1 MHDAEIRTLLA
12 DLGWLRALARRLA
25 RDADA
30 ADDVVQ
36 EACTIALERP
46 SPPRQWRAWLT
57 GVVKN
62 LVHERRRQQALDR
75 RGAEIDAAAGTR
87 PEDDVVQRAE
97 MQHTIAAQ
105 VLTLE
110 EPYRS
115 TVLLRFFDALPP
127 RRIAAMQGV
136 PVATVHSRLQRAMQM
151 LRRRLDRESGSRS
164 NWLALVVPIGWPPS
178 AGRVA
183 AALRLRQLVVGAVA
197 LVVTSF
203 VVWAWTAGAG
213 AGAAPAAPGPR
224 TNAVAATTSERVAVA
239 EPSPPAPSPRPQ
251 RTEGA
256 VVRGRVVDVFG
267 RGLAGVRVG
276 ARSGDY
282 WSRDNAAGT
291 FLADFATTGADGSF
305 AGRLDAT
312 HALLIVRQPEVQTLF
327 AGTWSATA
335 DVEPLVVV
343 SPGTT
348 VAGTVVDSEGHPVG
362 HGEVA
367 LRLPPGVLAGFEG
380 SLDASSQTAYE
391 TRVGADGSFAITGL
405 PWIEGADLVVT
416 GDGCDAAVV
425 PLPRSP
431 TADLRIVLAT
441 TVPGPGDLQGDVLHV
456 DGSPAHGALV
466 ALGVTSV
473 TTDRRG
479 HFVLSLR
486 RAGRPSDLVAALPGF
501 APARLA
507 APAEGGDLVED
518 WPRPIELRL
527 GPPSGR
533 VTGRVVDE
541 QGPVAGAEVWID
553 DPTRLGAVRGQPV
566 QIEYVVA
573 GGALRCRGRPI
584 PLLDPTVAADP
595 AIDDRTVP
603 TQFAHEDE
611 PTASWF
617 FVTTDGDGR
626 FTLPGLL
633 DRPSALRAF
642 DPATGR
648 TARVGDVVADS
659 APELRLVDAANVVV
673 GRVLAPNGDPLPGV
687 RVRQEIAVFVR
698 RTAVPAGAL
707 QLGFLR
713 DGRATTTAADGTFTL
728 PVATA
733 LPWFLAFDGQH
744 VRPGDVDGGEIRLGV
759 QSTFT
764 LERRCR
770 FVVALADPG
779 EADAVS
785 FADRDGETMHL
796 MAPALR
802 NARGSEPRLPLRDG
816 RSVPIVVGESVATCV
831 LWRGGVRVRSFPVS
845 PTPDGVT
852 TLR

>member
-25 RDADA
+25 RDASA

-36 EACTIALERP
+36 EACAIALERP
-46 SPPRQWRAWLT
+46 RPPHQWRAWLT

-75 RGAEIDAAAGTR
+75 RCAEIAAVAESR
-87 PEDDVVQRAE
+87 PTDDVVHRAE
-97 MQHTIAAQ
+97 MQHTIATQ
-105 VLTLE
+105 VLALE

-127 RRIAAMQGV
+127 RRIAAMHGV

-164 NWLALVVPIGWPPS
+164 KWLAVVIPIGWPSSALRRATALRARQFAFGGVALAVAAFGAWTFCAGSGASSPS
-178 AGRVA
+178 A
-183 AALRLRQLVVGAVA
+183 
-197 LVVTSF
+197 
-203 VVWAWTAGAG
+203 
-213 AGAAPAAPGPR
+213 PGSR
-224 TNAVAATTSERVAVA
+224 ANAVVATTSERVAVTDPA
-239 EPSPPAPSPRPQ
+239 PIPPAPRPRPVDG
-251 RTEGA
+251 TL
-256 VVRGRVVDVFG
+256 VRGRVVDVLG
-267 RGLAGVRVG
+267 HGLAGVRVS
-276 ARSGDY
+276 ARTGDY
-282 WSRDNAAGT
+282 WSRTDAAGT
-291 FLADFATTGADGSF
+291 FVADFARTDSDGSF
-305 AGRLDAT
+305 AGRLEAT
-312 HALLIVRQPEVQTLF
+312 HALLIVRQPELQTIF
-327 AGTWSATA
+327 VGTWSTAA
-335 DVEPLVVV
+335 DVEPCVVV
-343 SPGTT
+343 APGTA
-348 VAGTVVDSEGHPVG
+348 VVGTVVDAEGHPVG

-380 SLDASSQTAYE
+380 TLDASSQTAYE
-391 TRVGADGSFAITGL
+391 TRVGADGSFAIAGL
-405 PWIEGADLVVT
+405 PWIEGAELVVT
-416 GDGCDAAVV
+416 GDGCDAATV

-431 TADLRIVLAT
+431 TADLRIVLAAP
-441 TVPGPGDLQGDVLHV
+441 VAGPGDLQGDVLHV

-479 HFVLSLR
+479 HFVLRLL

-507 APAEGGDLVED
+507 APAEGGDVVED

-527 GPPSGR
+527 GPPCGK
-533 VTGRVVDE
+533 VVGRVVDE
-541 QGPVAGAEVWID
+541 HGPVAGAEVWID
-553 DPTRLGAVRGQPV
+553 DPTRFGAVRGQPV
-566 QIEYVVA
+566 QLEYFVA

-584 PLLDPTVAADP
+584 PLLDAATVDDP
-595 AIDDRTVP
+595 AIDDRQVP
-603 TQFAHEDE
+603 AQFAHEDE

-617 FVTTDGDGR
+617 FVTTDGEGR

-633 DRPSALRAF
+633 DRPAALRAF
-642 DPATGR
+642 DPATAR
-648 TARVGDVVADS
+648 TARVVDVIAGG
-659 APELRLVDAANVVV
+659 APEIRLVEAANVVL
-673 GRVLAPNGDPLPGV
+673 GRVLAPNGDPLAGV
-687 RVRQEIAVFVR
+687 RVRQEIAVFAR
-698 RTAVPAGAL
+698 RTAVPAGAF

-713 DGRATTTAADGTFTL
+713 EGRTATTAADGTFAL

-733 LPWFLAFDGQH
+733 LPWFLGFDGQH
-744 VRPGDVDGGEIRLGV
+744 IRPGDFDGAEVRLGAE
-759 QSTFT
+759 STFV

-770 FVVALADPG
+770 FVIALADPS

-785 FADRDGETMHL
+785 FADRDGRTMHL

-831 LWRGGVRVRSFPVS
+831 LWRGEVRVRSFPVS
-845 PTPDGVT
+845 PTPGGVT
-852 TLR
+852 TVR